1 MINKFYKTIHNRYFK
16 FFRFIFFL
24 RYLLII
30 FGISI
35 ALFLIIPNYFNYEK
49 RVKLIKNHLSN
60 NYNFELKQYEKIKF
74 KALPIPRLEIH
85 NVQINFESSQI
96 KSTVKNLKIYPKIL
110 SIYNYNNFQTN
121 KIILKDSNIILNT
134 RDLRFLI
141 KYILNKEEKF
151 ILDQLNL
158 AINSK
163 DRTIIKLEK
172 IKFSNFGYN
181 KNLIS
186 GDIYGKKFK
195 IKIKKNLKNLNFKL
209 SDIGINADINF
220 QESKKKDLIIGTFK
234 SKILNSR
241 LRFNYEYDHK
251 QLNIFN
257 SYFRSKNLSFN
268 NKSLVIL
275 NPYFYTN
282 SKFDIQTFNYKII
295 ENINFKKIFEQKN
308 ILKKIYSKNEINFI
322 SKKFS
327 NNLIDDLKLKIDV
340 AYGRMNYLKN
350 FTISDSYFECQG
362 SVNFLEEYPLLS
374 FNCSIVSKDKERLLR
389 NFSIK
394 TKTKNKVLKLN
405 FSGNLNIL
413 NKKINFKKI
422 NINDNYN
429 ASKEDLKYFKET
441 FENIFFDE
449 NFTKIF
455 SLKKIRRF
463 ILEVY

>member
-1 MINKFYKTIHNRYFK
+1 M
-16 FFRFIFFL
+16 
-24 RYLLII
+24 
-30 FGISI
+30 
-35 ALFLIIPNYFNYEK
+35 
-49 RVKLIKNHLSN
+49 
-60 NYNFELKQYEKIKF
+60 
-74 KALPIPRLEIH
+74 
-85 NVQINFESSQI
+85 
-96 KSTVKNLKIYPKIL
+96 
-110 SIYNYNNFQTN
+110 
-121 KIILKDSNIILNT
+121 
-134 RDLRFLI
+134 
-141 KYILNKEEKF
+141 
-151 ILDQLNL
+151 
-158 AINSK
+158 
-163 DRTIIKLEK
+163 
-172 IKFSNFGYN
+172 
-181 KNLIS
+181 
-186 GDIYGKKFK
+186 
-195 IKIKKNLKNLNFKL
+195 NFKL

-389 NFSIK
+389 KFSLK